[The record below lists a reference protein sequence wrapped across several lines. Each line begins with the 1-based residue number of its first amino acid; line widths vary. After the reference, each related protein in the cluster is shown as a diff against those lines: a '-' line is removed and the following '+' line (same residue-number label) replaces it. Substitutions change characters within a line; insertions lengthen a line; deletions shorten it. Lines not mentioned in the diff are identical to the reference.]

1 MGRKSSTHSVSSERA
16 EKRKNRHEEAKH
28 GDGELSPMEIDVKE
42 GKKEEKKE
50 DSMSDFFSEMMGSL
64 PALKKRVYF
73 IMDSGPMQVF
83 LITLLLLSLFITD
96 AWTLGNPAV
105 HEHCSRWH
113 SDLRVNH
120 ILP

>member
-1 MGRKSSTHSVSSERA
+1 
-16 EKRKNRHEEAKH
+16 
-28 GDGELSPMEIDVKE
+28 MEIDVKE

-50 DSMSDFFSEMMGSL
+50 DSMSDFLSEMMGSL

-96 AWTLGNPAV
+96 AWTLGNPADSLGSAWDV
-105 HEHCSRWH
+105 LWAYNTSKNTWRW
-113 SDLRVNH
+113 LLCLIARG
-120 ILP
+120 